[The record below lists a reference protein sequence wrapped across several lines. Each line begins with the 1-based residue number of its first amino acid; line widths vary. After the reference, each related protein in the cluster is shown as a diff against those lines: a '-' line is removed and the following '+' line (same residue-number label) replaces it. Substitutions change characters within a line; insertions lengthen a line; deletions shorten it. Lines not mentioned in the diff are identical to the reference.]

1 MQRTMPS
8 VLTILFALLTAA
20 SSAGGAQPVAA
31 PAEPLAATDV
41 TAADIEAVLKQEIAA
56 KKPVVDTPIRV
67 VDAGGHNV
75 GIGLVYRPAPA
86 KGGGASHDKVT
97 EVYHIIDGAGTLVT
111 GGTLVNAQ
119 RRANVAEEVTKIN
132 GPGYSGD
139 KIEGGASRHIA
150 KGDVVIVPAGTPHWW
165 SEIEGSITYLVV
177 RVDPSRV
184 VNLK

>member
-1 MQRTMPS
+1 MQKAILG
-8 VLTILFALLTAA
+8 VLAILFGLSTSSLHAA
-20 SSAGGAQPVAA
+20 GQG
-31 PAEPLAATDV
+31 PATPLPATDV
-41 TAADIEAVLKQEIAA
+41 SAADIEAVLKQEIAA

-86 KGGGASHDKVT
+86 RGGGASHDKVT
-97 EVYHIIDGAGTLVT
+97 EVYHVIDGGGTLVT
-111 GGTLVNAQ
+111 GGTLVNAR

-139 KIEGGASRHIA
+139 RIEGGVSRRIA

-165 SEIEGSITYLVV
+165 SEIDGSVTYLVV
-177 RVDPSRV
+177 RVDPGRV